1 MNKAGDYS
9 EWARGVPTSTARTA
23 LTAYGL
29 IATFLF
35 AFGVWGI
42 GAPLEG
48 AAIAS
53 GVIATAGKNIQIE
66 HLEGGNIH
74 QVLVR
79 EGDRVKAGAALY
91 RLDPTAPQSQLNR
104 LLKAKLSF
112 EARATRLKAERDG
125 KTSLVFGDEL
135 QKLTELDSAQIISEQ
150 NDDFLTGLRSYESEI
165 KILQERM
172 NALEGSVSGLQAQKK
187 AADDQFAIVT
197 EEISRKGLLLQ
208 KGLTDRSQLT
218 ALMRDKAGLLG
229 QIGVVTSE
237 ISAIQTQ
244 IAEAALQI
252 ERAKAQ
258 RVEQASKDLTDIR
271 RQETDFEEQIVAAR
285 SAMERTVVTA
295 PVDGIIV
302 RLNINSKGSVVH
314 PGETLLELLP
324 TTGELIVEA
333 KFDPKQIDSIHLGQQ
348 ARLRFVALNTRSTP
362 EVSGKVTFISPDRLI
377 DPANGQSYYPVRL
390 RIEKLP
396 EEIAP
401 DQVYPGMPVEA
412 FITTGERTFAE
423 YLIRPL
429 TDSFKLA
436 FRED

>member
-1 MNKAGDYS
+1 MNKAVDYS
-9 EWARGVPTSTARTA
+9 EWAQGVPSSTGRPAMAAYA
-23 LTAYGL
+23 LM
-29 IATFLF
+29 ATFLIV
-35 AFGVWGI
+35 FGAWGI

-48 AAIAS
+48 AAVAS
-53 GVIATAGKNIQIE
+53 GVIAAAGKNIQVQ
-66 HLEGGNIH
+66 HLEGGNID

-79 EGDRVKAGAALY
+79 EGDRVRAGAALY
-91 RLDPTAPQSQLNR
+91 RLDRTSPQSQLNR

-125 KTSLVFGDEL
+125 KTSLVFSDAL
-135 QKLTELDSAQIISEQ
+135 QKLTEFDSAQIVSEQ

-172 NALEGSVSGLQAQKK
+172 SALQGSVSGLLAQKK
-187 AADDQFAIVT
+187 AAEDQFAIVT
-197 EEISRKGLLLQ
+197 EEISRKDLLLQ
-208 KGLTDRSQLT
+208 KGLTDRSQLS

-237 ISAIQTQ
+237 IAAIQTQ

-252 ERAKAQ
+252 EQAKAK
-258 RVEQASKDLTDIR
+258 RIEEASKELTDIR
-271 RQETDFEEQIVAAR
+271 RQETDFEEQIVAAK
-285 SAMERTVVTA
+285 SALDRTVVAA

-324 TTGELIVEA
+324 TTNELIVEA
-333 KFDPKQIDSIHLGQQ
+333 KFDPKQVDSIHLKQQ
-348 ARLRFVALNTRSTP
+348 ARLRFIALNARSTP
-362 EVSGKVTFISPDRLI
+362 EVSATVTFISPDRLV
-377 DPANGQSYYPVRL
+377 DTATGQSYYPVRL

-412 FITTGERTFAE
+412 FITTEERTFAE

-429 TDSFKLA
+429 IDSFKLA
-436 FRED
+436 FREE